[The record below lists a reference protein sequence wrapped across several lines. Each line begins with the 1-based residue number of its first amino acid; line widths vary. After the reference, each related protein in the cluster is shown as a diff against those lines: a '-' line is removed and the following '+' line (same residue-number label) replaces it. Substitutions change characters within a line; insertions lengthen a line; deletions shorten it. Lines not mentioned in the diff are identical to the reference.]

1 MKSKKSEQP
10 KKPFYKKT
18 WFIVL
23 VALIVIGGVSNMING
38 GSDSDPAGSALSQ
51 TSEVLAHTSEIIAN
65 ASEAVSAESS
75 SAREWQGEDL
85 VIQKVRN
92 DKTGKWRVAVVS
104 SGTPQDQYA
113 YEYYQRY
120 MKDDPSYNNLFIVN
134 LGLKTTTGIF
144 NSEATGQIDV
154 TVHEYVD
161 GEEHDAVLLNSG
173 MDLEQT
179 KILSASTGEVLMEQ

>member
-75 SAREWQGEDL
+75 SAQEWQGEDL

-120 MKDDPSYNNLFIVN
+120 VNDPTQTALQFGW
-134 LGLKTTTGIF
+134 GLKIR
-144 NSEATGQIDV
+144 
-154 TVHEYVD
+154 
-161 GEEHDAVLLNSG
+161 L
-173 MDLEQT
+173 
-179 KILSASTGEVLMEQ
+179 